1 MTKIVKIN
9 EIFYPGIDTN
19 YDELN
24 IANEFSYEIKRA
36 HDNVVIQNEITDAV
50 FEEVIMGFEEH
61 SAEVLADAN
70 AGRKTFTV
78 KKSNLAVGDSIGIND
93 DYYVIDKISTD
104 GVTITIKSKLK
115 NTIYA
120 GDSITTCGNTG
131 TYKIPVMISAAGFYF
146 ITFFHKKFGHAS
158 VKYKVTNT
166 NVSDIM
172 TELINIKDKLEQKNI
187 GFV

>member
-36 HDNVVIQNEITDAV
+36 SDDVIIENEITDAI
-50 FEEVIMGFEEH
+50 FEEVLMAYEEH
-61 SAEVLADAN
+61 SADVLADAN

-78 KKSNLAVGDSIGIND
+78 KNSDLEVGDSIIIND

-104 GVTITIKSKLK
+104 NSTITIKSKLK
-115 NTIYA
+115 NAIQA
-120 GDSITTCGNTG
+120 DDNISTCGNTG
-131 TYKIPVMISAAGFYF
+131 IYKFPVKISSSGFYF
-146 ITFFHKKFGHAS
+146 ITVFHKKFGHAS

-172 TELINIKDKLEQKNI
+172 QELQTIKDKLSENNI